1 MPRKTLHPRELLVL
15 DEGHLLETKIVKFR
29 GLSISKRR
37 WRRYIHNLEIDD
49 YGYND
54 IEKWINFLI
63 ELESK
68 MLTLTEKHALIREYA
83 IERKLKYGWQGQE
96 LVKDKKNNSISKLHE
111 NLISDP
117 VQYYD
122 SEEEEIA
129 QYQQDLSDISNRK
142 NNISDEL
149 LADAFWDTEKLTFTI
164 DSILSNPKNWIVSDI
179 KKEQKNEEVLKVE
192 LIPLDVSPYCK
203 DVFDKCSKTLIMSAT
218 ILNSKEFCR
227 NVGLNYDDVKF
238 IQVPSS
244 FPVQNR
250 PIHSL
255 NIAYLNF
262 KNLKLQETKFKIA
275 KAIDNIMSLHKNNKG
290 IIHTTSYEQ
299 LNFIRENLSQ
309 ENTGRLLVTDPDIQ
323 RDEVI
328 AEHINSTTKPTVL
341 ISPSFNTGL
350 DLKDDLSR
358 FQIITK
364 VPYPNLGDRWI
375 NAKSKLGKDW
385 YDWQTALK
393 LVQTYGRSV
402 RSKEDWAK
410 TYILDSTFTRF
421 IKKNGNILP
430 EWFKEAVKLS

>member
-1 MPRKTLHPRELLVL
+1 
-15 DEGHLLETKIVKFR
+15 
-29 GLSISKRR
+29 
-37 WRRYIHNLEIDD
+37 
-49 YGYND
+49 
-54 IEKWINFLI
+54 
-63 ELESK
+63 
-68 MLTLTEKHALIREYA
+68 
-83 IERKLKYGWQGQE
+83 
-96 LVKDKKNNSISKLHE
+96 LHE
-111 NLISDP
+111 NLTSDP

-129 QYQQDLSDISNRK
+129 QYQQDLSDISNGK

-149 LADAFWDTEKLTFTI
+149 LSDAFRDTEKLTFTI
-164 DSILSNPKNWIVSDI
+164 DSILSNPRNWIVSDI
-179 KKEQKNEEVLKVE
+179 KKEQNNEEVLKVE
-192 LIPLDVSPYCK
+192 LKPLDVSPYCK
-203 DVFDKCSKTLIMSAT
+203 NVFDRCSKALIMSAT

-238 IQVPSS
+238 IQVPSD
-244 FPVQNR
+244 FPIKNR
-250 PIHSL
+250 LIYPL

-262 KNLKLQETKFKIA
+262 RNLKLQETKFKIA

-410 TYILDSTFTRF
+410 TYILDSAFTYF
-421 IKKNGNILP
+421 VKKNRNILP
-430 EWFKEAVKLS
+430 EWFKEAIELNGIRQNIV

>member
-1 MPRKTLHPRELLVL
+1 LPSKILHPRELLVL
-15 DEGHLLETKIVKFR
+15 DEGHLLEIEIVKFR

-37 WRRYIHNLEIDD
+37 WRRYIHDLEIDD

-54 IEKWINFLI
+54 IEKWISFLI

-68 MLTLTEKHALIREYA
+68 MLTLTESHAIAEHYA
-83 IERKLKYGWQGQE
+83 KVRKLKYGWQGQE
-96 LVKDKKNNSISKLHE
+96 LVKDKKNNSTSKLHE

-117 VQYYD
+117 VQYYH

-129 QYQQDLSDISNRK
+129 QYQQGLSDISNGK
-142 NNISDEL
+142 NSISGEL
-149 LADAFWDTEKLTFTI
+149 LTDALWDTQKLTFTI
-164 DSILSNPKNWIVSDI
+164 ESILSNPRNWIVSDI
-179 KKEQKNEEVLKVE
+179 KKEQNNEAVLKVE
-192 LIPLDVSPYCK
+192 LKPLDISPYCK
-203 DVFDKCSKTLIMSAT
+203 YVFDRCSKTLIMSAT

-227 NVGLNYDDVKF
+227 NVGLNPAEVKF
-238 IQVPSS
+238 IQVPSD
-244 FPVQNR
+244 FPIENR
-250 PIHSL
+250 LIYPL

-262 KNLKLQETKFKIA
+262 RNLQSQETKFKIA
-275 KAIDNIMSLHKNNKG
+275 KTIDNIMSLNKNYKG

-299 LNFIRENLSQ
+299 LNFIRENISQ
-309 ENTGRLLVTDPDIQ
+309 ENTGRLLETDPDMQ

-364 VPYPNLGDRWI
+364 VPYPNLGDRWT
-375 NAKSKLGKDW
+375 NAKREKDQEW
-385 YDWQTALK
+385 YYWQTALK

-410 TYILDSTFTRF
+410 TYILDSAF
-421 IKKNGNILP
+421 IYFLRKNGNILP
-430 EWFKEAVKLS
+430 DWFKQAIK